1 MYKLMDKLGFLVII
15 EKRAENM
22 VGRDAK
28 PLADQDQRRSRD
40 PVGALLVSLQLLE
53 CDPELRQA
61 LPGTC
66 SAAAGIPECGRLSL
80 DQCPWSGLSNS
91 VSCSPFHCSKFR
103 ILPSIDPRLGSSST
117 REPRILGRPGGGSD
131 EEAGRIEALG
141 KAAAHHLEH
150 SPSLNAASAF
160 ALARN
165 PFIRPFWRYR
175 WLRQQLAMSILLSI
189 RLATIIR
196 QLLQQADTKP
206 LSEWVSDGRKILENR
221 ASHVSALC
229 VSGACPGS
237 SGSLLRH

>member
-1 MYKLMDKLGFLVII
+1 
-15 EKRAENM
+15 M

-189 RLATIIR
+189 RLATIIGSYYNKR
-196 QLLQQADTKP
+196 IQSRSRNGFQMAAKSLRIGLHTSQRYAFPGPAPDHQAR
-206 LSEWVSDGRKILENR
+206 S
-221 ASHVSALC
+221 
-229 VSGACPGS
+229 
-237 SGSLLRH
+237 